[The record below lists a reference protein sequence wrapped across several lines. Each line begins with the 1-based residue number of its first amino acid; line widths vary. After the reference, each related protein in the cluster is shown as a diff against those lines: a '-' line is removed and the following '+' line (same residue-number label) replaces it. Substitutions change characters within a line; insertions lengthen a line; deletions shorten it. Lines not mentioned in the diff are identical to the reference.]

1 MAPNLPV
8 AWAGM
13 STVFTKILNGE
24 LPGRFI
30 YRDETVAAFL
40 SIEPIA
46 YGHTLV
52 VPVEEVDKWTD
63 LSPALW
69 THMNEVAKEIGH
81 ALIDAFGSQ
90 RAGYLIAG
98 FEVPHTH
105 IHVFPANDM
114 SGFDLTLAD
123 PDTPA
128 EESDAAAD
136 TLRRTLRDLGY
147 GEFVPEG

>member
-1 MAPNLPV
+1 
-8 AWAGM
+8 M
-13 STVFTKILNGE
+13 STVFTKILQGD

-69 THMNEVAKEIGH
+69 THMNEIAKEIGQ
-81 ALIDAFGSQ
+81 ALIDAYGSE

-98 FEVPHTH
+98 FEVPHAH

-114 SGFDLTLAD
+114 SGYNLANV
-123 PDTPA
+123 TPA
-128 EESDAAAD
+128 DETDQAKMDEAAEL
-136 TLRRTLRDLGY
+136 LRERLGTNEA
-147 GEFVPEG
+147 GRR